1 MVPEYYILNDYG
13 LPIGPEYY
21 NLCLSKVSEYYI
33 SMFIVYLWFQNT
45 TSLCLPMAP
54 EYYISMFTYGSRILY
69 LYVYQ
74 WFQNTTSLCLPMV
87 PEYWI

>member
-1 MVPEYYILNDYG
+1 MAPGYYILNDYC

-45 TSLCLPMAP
+45 TSLCL
-54 EYYISMFTYGSRILY
+54 MFTNSSRILY
-69 LYVYQ
+69 LYVYCLPLVPEYY
-74 WFQNTTSLCLPMV
+74 NLCLPLV
-87 PEYWI
+87 PEY